1 MNEIKII
8 RRTKEERE
16 SYFDGYSACFKAFK
30 KYFEQGISFSDA
42 VNNMEMRKREISYG
56 VDRRNNERN

>member
-1 MNEIKII
+1 M
-8 RRTKEERE
+8 RTKEERE

-42 VNNMEMRKREISYG
+42 LNNMEMRKREISYG
-56 VDRRNNERN
+56 MERKEE